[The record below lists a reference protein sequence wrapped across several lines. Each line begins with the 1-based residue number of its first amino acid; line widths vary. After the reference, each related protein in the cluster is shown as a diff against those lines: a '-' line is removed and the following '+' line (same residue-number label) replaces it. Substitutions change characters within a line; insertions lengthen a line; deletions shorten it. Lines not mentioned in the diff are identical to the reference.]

1 MTMSRAMV
9 VPKDVSNYYRCRKNM
24 HPPIVSN
31 QALMLY
37 STIDAKVKRDVGTI
51 NVPRVLIQT
60 KSKGKVIIRLNW
72 QMAKQ
77 LASINPKYAKDMVI
91 KKGQPVDKVLY
102 GILNTSLLFW
112 KDLTSTIGD

>member
-1 MTMSRAMV
+1 MQKEQTSS
-9 VPKDVSNYYRCRKNM
+9 PT
-24 HPPIVSN
+24 ISN
-31 QALMLY
+31 QALFL
-37 STIDAKVKRDVGTI
+37 SCIINAKERRDVGTADI
-51 NVPRVLIQT
+51 PGEFLQT
-60 KSKGKVIIRLNW
+60 KSEGKVIIRLNW